1 MTAKAIFGGS
11 TRGAALTSVLTGSSI
26 RQCLPVILKVR
37 GARFAVLFDFL
48 GLE

>member
-1 MTAKAIFGGS
+1 MTRKLVLMLA
-11 TRGAALTSVLTGSSI
+11 TSVAFGNVTQVAHASCGGT
-26 RQCLPVILKVR
+26 VILKVR